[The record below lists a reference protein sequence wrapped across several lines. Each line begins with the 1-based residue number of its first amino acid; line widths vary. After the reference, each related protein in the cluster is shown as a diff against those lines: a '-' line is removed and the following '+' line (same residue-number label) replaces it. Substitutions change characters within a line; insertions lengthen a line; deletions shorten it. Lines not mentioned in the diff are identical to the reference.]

1 MAREKCLQPP
11 LTHPCRWAPPLET
24 NLFSAIR
31 RFQGREKV
39 MSKVVSKLLK
49 SSCYVV
55 FIKDKPVLH
64 IF

>member
-1 MAREKCLQPP
+1 MPAATLNLPVQV
-11 LTHPCRWAPPLET
+11 APPLGT
-24 NLFSAIR
+24 SLFSAIR

-39 MSKVVSKLLK
+39 MSKVVIKLQK

-55 FIKDKPVLH
+55 FIKDKPVH